1 MSNRRRPQSNEPASQ
16 RHRGKGSDGDGPLVA
31 RGAEDVLSVV
41 PYLLGFHPS
50 DSLVVLSLHGAR
62 RRVGFRL
69 RVDLPEQPAQARALG
84 RQLLP
89 LLRRNGATTVLLI
102 AYAADDH
109 VAGPVMAVVLE
120 QLRAAGIDVA
130 DAWRADGSRWWSCLC
145 SDRRCCPP
153 DGTPY
158 DASAAVCAAE
168 AVLRGLVALPDR
180 ATLQQSVAAV
190 TGRALVEMQQ
200 ATERAEAEILPGL
213 FAAPGISGTRSVRRA
228 QERVVAAVTS
238 FVSRPRQLSDAEV
251 ARLSVWL
258 RHVHVRDAAW
268 CTLDPAHPDPH
279 VDLWRQVTRRAV
291 RGHVAAPASLLSFA
305 AWVAGNGA
313 LAQCALERALADDPG
328 YSMAALIRETL
339 ACGLPPSAWTP
350 LPLAKLYAATG

>member
-1 MSNRRRPQSNEPASQ
+1 MSNRRRPRPVESTSQ
-16 RHRGKGSDGDGPLVA
+16 RHPGKVSDGDGPLVA

-50 DSLVVLSLHGAR
+50 ESLVVLSLDGAR

-69 RVDLPEQPAQARALG
+69 RVDLPEQPAQAQALG

-89 LLRRNGATTVLLI
+89 LLQRNGATTVLLM
-102 AYAADDH
+102 AYAADDR
-109 VAGPVMAVVLE
+109 VAGPVMAAALE
-120 QLRAAGIDVA
+120 QLRTAGINVG
-130 DAWRADGSRWWSCLC
+130 DAWRADGSRWWSYLC
-145 SDRRCCPP
+145 SDRRCCPLE
-153 DGTPY
+153 GTPY
-158 DASAAVCAAE
+158 DATGAVCAAE

-190 TGRALVEMQQ
+190 SGRRLVEMRR
-200 ATERAEAEILPGL
+200 ATRRAEAEILPGL
-213 FAAPGISGTRSVRRA
+213 AVGPGGGGQPVRRA
-228 QERVVAAVTS
+228 QERVVAAVS
-238 FVSRPRQLSDAEV
+238 GFVSRPRELSDAEV

-268 CTLDPAHPDPH
+268 CMLDPARPDPH

-291 RGHVAAPASLLSFA
+291 PGHTAAPASLLAFA

-313 LAQCALERALADDPG
+313 LAQCGLERALADDPG
-328 YSMAALIRETL
+328 YSMAALIGETL

-350 LPLAKLYAATG
+350 LPLAELYAATG